1 MIDLGTVEKL
11 GLPWCKARGKEFGT
25 YSVPGQDYKPYLGVT
40 HPLVMRFE
48 EGVEI
53 DVPEFKIIEHP
64 FPLVLTGSDVLRPAV
79 LGPQW
84 TYRCLGATQPEGDA
98 PAEGFIEF

>member
-1 MIDLGTVEKL
+1 MV
-11 GLPWCKARGKEFGT
+11 
-25 YSVPGQDYKPYLGVT
+25 
-40 HPLVMRFE
+40 RFE

-53 DVPEFKIIEHP
+53 KVSEFKIIKHP

-84 TYRCLGATQPEGDA
+84 TYRCLGATQPSRDA
-98 PAEGFIEF
+98 PAQGFIEFQRKNDKGEEERR